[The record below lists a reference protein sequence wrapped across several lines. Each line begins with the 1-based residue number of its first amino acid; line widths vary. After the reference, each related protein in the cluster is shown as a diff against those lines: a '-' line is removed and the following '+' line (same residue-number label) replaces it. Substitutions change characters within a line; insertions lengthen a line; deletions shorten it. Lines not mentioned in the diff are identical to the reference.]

1 MREPR
6 DRLEAADPAQPG
18 SSELPA
24 ASERESE
31 YWDEI
36 ADVWETAHS
45 QALWREH
52 SDAVNRSLFDGWL
65 PFGLARVLKTDLWDE
80 AMGEGL
86 YPLLAARAREVVG
99 IDISPAIVGAAVQ
112 RYAPLEGVVADVR
125 RLPFDDAS
133 FDAVVS
139 NSSLDHFESAGDI
152 VASIRELRRVL
163 RSDGH
168 LLLTLD
174 NPANPLVALAKALP
188 RKTLN
193 RVWLR
198 YGRASARLG
207 MLPYYVGATYGQR
220 RLRRLLAEEGFD
232 VREVRAV
239 VHSPR
244 VVAVLV
250 ANVLES
256 RATPATQERF
266 LRRLLALE
274 RLGAWP
280 TRFVT
285 GHFVAV
291 RAVRR

>member
-1 MREPR
+1 MKPEVRR
-6 DRLEAADPAQPG
+6 RLEPLPGTAGGSLPPG
-18 SSELPA
+18 S
-24 ASERESE
+24 ESDSQ

-36 ADVWETAHS
+36 ADIWEAAQA

-52 SDAVNRSLFDGWL
+52 SDTVNRSLFDGWL
-65 PFGLARVLKTDLWDE
+65 PFGLDRVLKTDLWDE

-86 YPLLAARAREVVG
+86 YPVLSTRANAVTGVDISGAIVEAAR
-99 IDISPAIVGAAVQ
+99 S
-112 RYAPLEGVVADVR
+112 RYPSLEGVVADVR
-125 RLPFDDAS
+125 RLPFEDAS
-133 FDAVVS
+133 FDGIVS

-174 NPANPLVALAKALP
+174 NPANPLVALAKMLP
-188 RKTLN
+188 RKALN
-193 RVWLR
+193 RLWLR
-198 YGRASARLG
+198 YGEASARLG

-244 VVAVLV
+244 VIAVLL
-250 ANVLES
+250 ANVLENRGS
-256 RATPATQERF
+256 TEAQERF
-266 LRRLLALE
+266 LRRLMTLE
-274 RLGAWP
+274 RLGTWP